1 MLKGG
6 GIALALPFLDGM
18 SWAAPGKASLMN
30 PKRML
35 VSYFSYG
42 AYMPNGGNGIPDPN
56 KPHHNWSWWPRRDVD
71 CAAPAVKARVETA
84 LERIDMAIADSSFAR
99 TLPSVSGLSGSRGG
113 VSQP

>member
-1 MLKGG
+1 MTHQLQGCKVHLYDDATQTLRLRGENTDCEVRY
-6 GIALALPFLDGM
+6 AT
-18 SWAAPGKASLMN
+18 
-30 PKRML
+30 
-35 VSYFSYG
+35 
-42 AYMPNGGNGIPDPN
+42 
-56 KPHHNWSWWPRRDVD
+56 RDVD

>member
-1 MLKGG
+1 MQAED
-6 GIALALPFLDGM
+6 GIGDRRPSRGR
-18 SWAAPGKASLMN
+18 GEGY
-30 PKRML
+30 KRQ
-35 VSYFSYG
+35 VRY
-42 AYMPNGGNGIPDPN
+42 AT
-56 KPHHNWSWWPRRDVD
+56 RDVD